1 MGKQIRIAFTG
12 PECSGKTTL
21 SKWLSNEINGEY
33 CEEYAREYL
42 SNKKY
47 QLSDIDHIGKKQIQ
61 LWDEKQ
67 NASLLIADTEF
78 LVLKIWSEEK
88 FKSCS
93 YFIDN
98 NFNKQKFDLYFLCKP
113 DIPWAYDPLRE
124 SKNQRDELFKKY
136 LSTLKEK
143 DYNFITLSGN
153 LEQRK
158 KMIKKTLI
166 SLK

>member
-33 CEEYAREYL
+33 CQEYAREYL

-47 QLSDIDHIGKKQIQ
+47 QLSDIDYIGKKQIQ
-61 LWDEKQ
+61 IWDEKQ

-98 NFNKQKFDLYFLCKP
+98 NFNMQKFDLYFLCKP
-113 DIPWAYDPLRE
+113 DIPWIYDPLRE
-124 SKNQRDELFKKY
+124 SENQREELFKKY
-136 LSTLKEK
+136 LSTLKLK
-143 DYNFITLSGN
+143 NHNFITLSGN